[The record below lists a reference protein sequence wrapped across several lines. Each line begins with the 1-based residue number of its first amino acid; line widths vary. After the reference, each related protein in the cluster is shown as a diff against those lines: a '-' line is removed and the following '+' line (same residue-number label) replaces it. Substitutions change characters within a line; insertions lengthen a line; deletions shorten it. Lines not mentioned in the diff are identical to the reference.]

1 MGKALQDV
9 LVLDLGQIYNGPY
22 CSMLLAFQGAK
33 VVKIEPLGGEAL
45 RNRFGKGEEPH
56 EFLILNSNKL
66 GVSINL
72 KAPEGK
78 NLFLKMVE
86 KADVVVENFSRGVM
100 DRLSLGYE
108 VLKEVNPRLI
118 YASGTGYGLE
128 GPYADLPAMD
138 LTIQAMGGVM
148 STTGYPDGPPLKA
161 GPAFGDFMGGI
172 HLFGG
177 IVTALYQR
185 ERTGRGQ
192 LVEVSMHDTIYP
204 TLASPLGGLYNQ
216 ERKIPERT
224 GNHHSGLAYAP
235 YNVYPVRDG
244 HVAIFCISERHWI
257 SLAKRMGRDDL
268 ISMQKFSSNPDRAQ
282 HMQEIDE
289 LVGSWTVGFEKWNLV
304 HELLAARVPC
314 APVLSLAEV
323 AEDPHLK
330 SRGMIHEIDHPKAG
344 RTPVPGSPIR
354 LSDSPLEEVI
364 PAPLLGEH
372 TEEVVRGVAGIE
384 QRELDV
390 LREGKIVE

>member
-1 MGKALQDV
+1 MSKALEDI

-33 VVKIEPLGGEAL
+33 VVKVEPLDGEAL
-45 RNRFGKGEEPH
+45 RNRFGENEDPH
-56 EFLILNSNKL
+56 EFLMLNSNKF
-66 GVSINL
+66 GVSVNL
-72 KAPEGK
+72 KTSEGRD
-78 NLFLKMVE
+78 LFLKMVE
-86 KADVVVENFSRGVM
+86 RADVVVENFSRGAM
-100 DRLSLGYE
+100 DRLGLGYE
-108 VLKEVNPRLI
+108 VLGKTNPRLI

-148 STTGYPDGPPLKA
+148 STTGYPDGSPLKA

-192 LVEVSMHDTIYP
+192 LVEVSMHDAIYP

-216 ERKIPERT
+216 GGAVPERT
-224 GNHHSGLAYAP
+224 GNRHSGLAYAP
-235 YNVYPVRDG
+235 YNVYPAQDG
-244 HVAIFCISERHWI
+244 HVTIFCISERHWQN
-257 SLAKRMGRDDL
+257 LAQRMGREDLVSDQRLSSNSARARHMEEIDDL
-268 ISMQKFSSNPDRAQ
+268 VS
-282 HMQEIDE
+282 
-289 LVGSWTVGFEKWNLV
+289 SWTAQFSKWDLV
-304 HELLAARVPC
+304 HDLLSVRVPC
-314 APVLSLAEV
+314 APVLSLSEV
-323 AEDPHLK
+323 AEDVHLK
-330 SRGMIHEIDHPKAG
+330 ARGMIQDVEHPKSG

-354 LSDSPLEEVI
+354 LSDSPLEEVL

-372 TEEVVRGVAGIE
+372 SQE
-384 QRELDV
+384 V
-390 LREGKIVE
+390 LREICGLEGAELESLWEGKVVR